1 MKLRTGLRVASVAAG
16 AALALAAAGAAAEE
30 SMSWKTVPGTYALFE
45 TSEGRVV
52 TQLFPKD
59 APKTVENF
67 VGLAEGTK
75 EFTDPAAG
83 SKAKRPYYDGTIC
96 HRIIP
101 GFMMQCGDPTGRG
114 TGGPGYT
121 IPDEYAGQAMKFDQ
135 PGRLAMART
144 SAPNSGGSQFFITHK
159 PFPSLD
165 NQYTIFGQVVEGQE
179 VVNKV
184 CAEIGTS
191 SGQPKKKVTINKITI
206 ERIAGSGAQK

>member
-1 MKLRTGLRVASVAAG
+1 MRLSTGTSAAVVAAG
-16 AALALAAAGAAAEE
+16 IAAALVLPRASAEE
-30 SMSWKTVPGTYALFE
+30 SVSWKSQPGTYAVFD
-45 TSEGRVV
+45 TSEGKVV
-52 TQLFPKD
+52 ARLHEKD

-75 EFTDPAAG
+75 EFTDPVAG

-121 IPDEYAGQAMKFDQ
+121 IPDEYANQALKFDQ

-144 SAPNSGGSQFFITHK
+144 QAPNSGGSQFFITHK
-159 PFPSLD
+159 PYPSLN
-165 NQYTIFGQVVEGQE
+165 NQYTIFGQVVEGQP
-179 VVNKV
+179 VVDKV

-191 SGQPKKKVTINKITI
+191 SGKPKKQVTLNKVTI
-206 ERIAGSGAQK
+206 ERVGGGT